1 MKNKALIFG
10 VFISFLLSSCTSPT
24 TRLMVG
30 GFTKPGEKGLS
41 VYDFNAANGE
51 VKLVAQNDVG
61 MNPSYFCF
69 SKKNNLLYVAN
80 EVMNF
85 QNSSGGG
92 LSTYRI
98 NDADASVEKQNEI
111 LIPYGGPCFIS
122 MSPDSGYIFMANY
135 PKGSVAVVRLD
146 EKGIPSSIT
155 DIILFNKAEPDKS
168 HAHMILGDPSG
179 RKIYVTDLGLDRFI
193 VFNFDVSSGKLSP
206 VDTVNVE
213 KGAGPRHFTFNADGT
228 KLYLI
233 NELGSKMMVFN
244 IEPDKKP
251 VLMQTLSTV
260 SEGYILD
267 NACADVHLSNDG
279 KYLYGSNRGE
289 NTIVTFAVQPDGTLM
304 VAGHTSC
311 GGNWPRNFT
320 LDPSGRFLLVGN
332 QKSDSIA
339 VFRLNNTN
347 GLPIE
352 PANRFRVTAP
362 GCLKF
367 Y

>member
-1 MKNKALIFG
+1 
-10 VFISFLLSSCTSPT
+10 
-24 TRLMVG
+24 MVG

-41 VYDFNAANGE
+41 VYEFNSGNGE

-69 SKKNNLLYVAN
+69 SKKNSLLYVAN

-85 QNSSGGG
+85 QNSFGGG
-92 LSTYRI
+92 LSTYRL

-135 PKGSVAVVRLD
+135 PNGSVAVVKLD

-155 DIILFNKAEPDKS
+155 DTILFHKAEPDKS
-168 HAHMILGDPSG
+168 HAHMILSDPSG

-193 VFNFDVSSGKLSP
+193 IFNFDVTSGKLSP
-206 VDTVNVE
+206 TDTVNVE
-213 KGAGPRHFTFNADGT
+213 KGSGPRHFTFNADGT
-228 KLYLI
+228 KLYVI

-244 IEPDKKP
+244 IEPDQKP
-251 VLMQTLSTV
+251 VLMQTLPTV
-260 SEGYILD
+260 TEGYILD
-267 NACADVHLSNDG
+267 NYCADVHLSNDG

-289 NTIVTFAVQPDGTLM
+289 NTIVTFAVQQDGTLKL
-304 VAGHTSC
+304 AGHTPC

-320 LDPSGRFLLVGN
+320 LDPSGKFLLVGN

-347 GLPIE
+347 GLPEE
-352 PANRFRVTAP
+352 PAKRFRVTAP